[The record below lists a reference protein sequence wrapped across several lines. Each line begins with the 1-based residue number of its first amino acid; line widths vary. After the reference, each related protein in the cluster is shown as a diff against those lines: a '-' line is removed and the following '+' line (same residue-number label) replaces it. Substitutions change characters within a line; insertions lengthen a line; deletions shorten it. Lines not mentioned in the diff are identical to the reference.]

1 MDDIRV
7 AAVIMRSVVG
17 NTQDNLSRM
26 ESFVQEAADQEA
38 NVVCFPEMNIT
49 GYSVRKTIR
58 KYAESIP
65 GPSTEAVV
73 RMATKNNL
81 LILAGLVEARDGH
94 LLCVSQIVVSPDGL
108 MGIYRK
114 VHLGPPER
122 NLYQPGDELPIFQY
136 GGTAFGI
143 ELCYDAHFPELSTL
157 LALKGA
163 EVLFLPHASPRRS
176 SKEKRNRWLRYLSA
190 RAYDNSVFVVTCNQV
205 GDGGA
210 GLTFPGV
217 ALILNPRGKVMSE
230 GTGDDEGMIVA
241 DLRSNDFIA
250 VRNQKMGFFLPHR
263 RPELYGELLNP
274 KHTHSK

>member
-1 MDDIRV
+1 
-7 AAVIMRSVVG
+7 
-17 NTQDNLSRM
+17 M
-26 ESFVQEAADQEA
+26 ESFVQEAADQGA

-49 GYSVRKTIR
+49 GYSVRKAIR
-58 KYAESIP
+58 KSAEPIP
-65 GPSTEAVV
+65 GPSTEAVL

-81 LILAGLVEARDGH
+81 LILAGLVEVRDGH
-94 LLCVSQIVVSPDGL
+94 LLCISQIVVSPDGL

-122 NLYQPGDELPIFQY
+122 DLYQSGDELPIFQY

-143 ELCYDAHFPELSTL
+143 ELCYDVHFPELSTL

-176 SKEKRNRWLRYLSA
+176 PKEKRNRWLRYLSA

-217 ALILNPRGKVMSE
+217 ALILDPKGQMITEK
-230 GTGDDEGMIVA
+230 TGDDEGMIVA
-241 DLRSNDFIA
+241 DLRSNNFIA